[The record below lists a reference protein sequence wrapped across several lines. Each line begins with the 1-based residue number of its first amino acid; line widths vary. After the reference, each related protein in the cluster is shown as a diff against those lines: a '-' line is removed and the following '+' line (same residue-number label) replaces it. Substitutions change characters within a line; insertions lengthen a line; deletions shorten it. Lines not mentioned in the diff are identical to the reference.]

1 MNLLLCLHPVLLLT
15 SLNVLETNRMSTERL
30 YLLLLWKNFLK
41 LINET
46 VCVCVCVRA
55 SVCVRLCMCVREC
68 VCGEIILCKTLSLS
82 YERAQFCV

>member
-1 MNLLLCLHPVLLLT
+1 MNLLLCLRPVLLLT

-46 VCVCVCVRA
+46 VCVCVCK
-55 SVCVRLCMCVREC
+55 SVCVCASVHVCERMCVW
-68 VCGEIILCKTLSLS
+68 
-82 YERAQFCV
+82 